1 VSPCA
6 TAGCAGCGARSI
18 RGIDD
23 AATPW
28 TSDDALDELYGVVP
42 EEFVLVRSR
51 LERELR
57 AAGDADGAAALKR
70 RRRPH
75 LAAWACNQLSR
86 TAPDAVVALL
96 EATDAVAE
104 AQRAA
109 LGGADPDEL
118 RVAGRRRQELLDEL
132 SDDAVRLL
140 RGHAPKPDQYRDPV
154 ASTLDAASLDPDLTD
169 DLRRGRL
176 TQPLNPPAGFGPLV
190 AVPSRARSA
199 QAPAAPARRPSKRDV
214 ERAERDADRAQD
226 AAVRATDAVGE
237 AEARLAS
244 AELEVHGARAHLD
257 EVERARE
264 RAKES
269 LAGARTAVEQTQ
281 RELEDARRVA
291 REAKLAAA
299 EAAAAL
305 AAVRGPG

>member
-1 VSPCA
+1 V
-6 TAGCAGCGARSI
+6 
-18 RGIDD
+18 
-23 AATPW
+23 
-28 TSDDALDELYGVVP
+28 DDALDELYGVAP

-75 LAAWACNQLSR
+75 LAAWACNQLAR
-86 TAPDAVVALL
+86 TAPDTIAELL
-96 EATDAVAE
+96 EATDGVAD

-109 LGGADPDEL
+109 LSGGDPEDL
-118 RVAGRRRQELLDEL
+118 RVASKRRQDLLDEM
-132 SDDAVRLL
+132 SAEAVRLV
-140 RGHAPKPDQYRDPV
+140 RAHAPKPDQYRDPI
-154 ASTLDAASLDPDLTD
+154 ASTFDAASLDPALSE

-190 AVPSRARSA
+190 AVTPRTRTDVPASRAR
-199 QAPAAPARRPSKRDV
+199 RVSKRDV
-214 ERAERDADRAQD
+214 ERSERDADRAQE

-244 AELEVHGARAHLD
+244 AELEVHGARSHLE

-269 LAGARTAVEQTQ
+269 LVAGRAAVEQTQ

-299 EAAAAL
+299 DAAAAL
-305 AAVRGPG
+305 AAVRESG